1 MTQPTDP
8 PAQAA
13 DSDTEPQQDRGP
25 QLAAGAPAHHDKE
38 QQIAWLRAGSETVHA
53 PGTRFFPSRQAIGL
67 STLAIVVSGL
77 AVGAIG
83 HFLTPGPVTSQITAP
98 TAARPQARP
107 AAPGR
112 VVTNAPPTVSPAPV
126 ATNVTSATA
135 ADAPA
140 GPAFPALA
148 PAAPKPDQHT
158 PMAGGTTEH
167 RSHGR
172 YQPVASPPSPAP
184 ALPETTA
191 ARGPNSED
199 EDQDDTPQPA
209 PPSQDQ
215 QSQWHWKK
223 TTTCDSSGRCVD
235 HYNPVPS
242 DQ

>member
-8 PAQAA
+8 PAQAT
-13 DSDTEPQQDRGP
+13 DSDNTEPQQDSGP
-25 QLAAGAPAHHDKE
+25 QLAADAPADHDKE
-38 QQIAWLRAGSETVHA
+38 QQIAWLRSGSEAVHA
-53 PGTRFFPSRQAIGL
+53 PGTRSFPSRQAIGL

-77 AVGAIG
+77 AVAAIG
-83 HFLTPGPVTSQITAP
+83 HFLTPGPITSQITARP
-98 TAARPQARP
+98 TTARPQARP
-107 AAPGR
+107 AARGL
-112 VVTNAPPTVSPAPV
+112 VVTNAPPTVPPAPV
-126 ATNVTSATA
+126 PTNVTSATA

-140 GPAFPALA
+140 GPAS

-158 PMAGGTTEH
+158 PMAGGATEH

-191 ARGPNSED
+191 GRGPNSQD
-199 EDQDDTPQPA
+199 EDQAA
-209 PPSQDQ
+209 PPAEDQ